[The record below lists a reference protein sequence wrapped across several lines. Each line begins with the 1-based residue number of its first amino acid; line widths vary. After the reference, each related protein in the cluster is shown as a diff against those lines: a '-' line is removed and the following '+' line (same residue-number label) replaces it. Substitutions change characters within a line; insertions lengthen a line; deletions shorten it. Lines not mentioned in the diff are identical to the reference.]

1 MNLRITQLV
10 SLMLVVLLGP
20 TMVHAQTLNPSY
32 LSEMPAPARILA
44 EIKGK
49 DAEDTGE
56 RQMGAFMALIKMM
69 DDMAWG
75 LEHRNV
81 NMADTRKSTPDE
93 MRIRLGYQ
101 TAYADL
107 WHKVTN
113 KEGHVYDHDR
123 DLLNEMLQKFFSES
137 FRAKYFQADINAQS
151 EYKAFQERMYGSAN
165 GNQPNQPSTTSRT
178 NQPAAPGVA
187 SGRTPGTATDPSI
200 AKARAASVDTKV
212 LGLALGEPLRVP
224 SCDSLSDPSTR
235 TCFVPTSGLALAA
248 LAFLGLDSAP
258 QTAEEK
264 RTDVKSLIFPQDNCP
279 SWLSDCTASVMT
291 YDGLLVAIDLK
302 TKGQNV
308 NQAVARDLRE
318 KYGPPTSVRPIE
330 VTPRVGNPFKTSN
343 LEWVLPGLH
352 VIYEVITKGE
362 NEGEATDV
370 TSGQIGIETEAAYHR
385 RLAKQKA
392 KPKVKL

>member
-1 MNLRITQLV
+1 MNLRV
-10 SLMLVVLLGP
+10 REVAALMLVVLLGP
-20 TMVHAQTLNPSY
+20 IMVHAQTLKPSY

-137 FRAKYFQADINAQS
+137 FRAKYFQA
-151 EYKAFQERMYGSAN
+151 
-165 GNQPNQPSTTSRT
+165 T
-178 NQPAAPGVA
+178 
-187 SGRTPGTATDPSI
+187 
-200 AKARAASVDTKV
+200 
-212 LGLALGEPLRVP
+212 
-224 SCDSLSDPSTR
+224 
-235 TCFVPTSGLALAA
+235 
-248 LAFLGLDSAP
+248 
-258 QTAEEK
+258 
-264 RTDVKSLIFPQDNCP
+264 
-279 SWLSDCTASVMT
+279 
-291 YDGLLVAIDLK
+291 
-302 TKGQNV
+302 
-308 NQAVARDLRE
+308 
-318 KYGPPTSVRPIE
+318 
-330 VTPRVGNPFKTSN
+330 
-343 LEWVLPGLH
+343 
-352 VIYEVITKGE
+352 
-362 NEGEATDV
+362 
-370 TSGQIGIETEAAYHR
+370 
-385 RLAKQKA
+385 
-392 KPKVKL
+392 